1 MFKRVTCSLH
11 ALASHPADDSTCGG
25 FCTRVCCLS
34 CPIPAVL
41 PPKTQPVTTNSFPLK
56 KPPVNNFSRSIT
68 QFNTWHGLLALRNA
82 LVQWGGWGTIW
93 LTQADGVSD
102 LTGCNSALLLLLA
115 LISTARSFLTTVITC
130 TTEDRVNS
138 HGLNTFHQSCT
149 PQHDFAA
156 HCSSTAGVMLRS
168 GHKQGH
174 SNTLHNR
181 HSTMKTAFELLLS
194 WMARMTVTLT
204 ATGIC

>member
-1 MFKRVTCSLH
+1 MPHTCCASPKDTAGHDKQLPVEEASYRQLQPIYH
-11 ALASHPADDSTCGG
+11 SVQHLA
-25 FCTRVCCLS
+25 
-34 CPIPAVL
+34 
-41 PPKTQPVTTNSFPLK
+41 
-56 KPPVNNFSRSIT
+56 
-68 QFNTWHGLLALRNA
+68 WLARIV
-82 LVQWGGWGTIW
+82 LVQWGESGTIW
-93 LTQADGVSD
+93 PTQADGVSD

-138 HGLNTFHQSCT
+138 HGLNVFNQSCA

-156 HCSSTAGVMLRS
+156 NCSSTAGVMLRS

-174 SNTLHNR
+174 SNTLRDR

-194 WMARMTVTLT
+194 WMARMTVMLT
-204 ATGIC
+204 TTGIC